1 MAALYGVNYTKA
13 NISVPTE
20 ILSKGEVSGTV
31 LVSYDEITLA
41 GNLANADTISLCRIP
56 KGARVLRVSIVSPTH
71 GTTGAVNIGTAGS
84 ATAFASAVA
93 INGGVVNKSYN
104 SLAVMSQDEILT
116 ITATAATDSSTG
128 VKIQVA
134 VEYVLV

>member
-93 INGGVVNKSYN
+93 INGGAVDKSYN

-116 ITATAATDSSTG
+116 LTATAATDASTG
-128 VKIQVA
+128 KKIQVA

>member
-93 INGGVVNKSYN
+93 INGGVVNKSFN
-104 SLAVMSQDEILT
+104 SLAVMSQDAILT
-116 ITATAATDSSTG
+116 LTATAATDDSTG
-128 VKIQVA
+128 KKIQVA

>member
-13 NISVPTE
+13 NISVPVG
-20 ILSKGEVSGTV
+20 IIAKGEVSGTV
-31 LVSYDEITLA
+31 LVAYDEITLA
-41 GNLANADTISLCRIP
+41 ANLANADTIALCRIP

-71 GTTGAVNIGTAGS
+71 GTTGAVNIGTGSS

-93 INGGVVNKSYN
+93 INGGAVDKSYN
-104 SLAVMSQDEILT
+104 SLAVMAQDEILT
-116 ITATAATDSSTG
+116 LTATAATTASTG
-128 VKIQVA
+128 VTIKVA

>member
-13 NISVPTE
+13 NISVPVE
-20 ILSKGEVSGTV
+20 IIAKGEVSGTV
-31 LVSYDEITLA
+31 LVAYDQITLA
-41 GNLANADTISLCRIP
+41 GNLADADKISLCRIP

-71 GTTGAVNIGTAGS
+71 GTTGSVNIGTAGS

-93 INGGVVNKSYN
+93 ISGGAVDESYN
-104 SLAVMSQDEILT
+104 SLAVMAQDEILT
-116 ITATAATDSSTG
+116 LTATAATDASTG
-128 VKIQVA
+128 VTIKVA